1 VIVEIV
7 EAGMIVAAGAV
18 GNVMGW
24 SRGRAEKNIINLFT
38 TGQAE
43 NLWCLCGH
51 AMSFHEKGTG
61 LCCHQEVPTV
71 AMVKSMASD
80 TFARW
85 RRSSS
90 CHCQTF
96 VGDASKN
103 PPPVQ
108 TRKDLL
114 DL

>member
-1 VIVEIV
+1 MIVEIV

-51 AMSFHEKGTG
+51 AMSFHREGTG
-61 LCCHQEVPTV
+61 HCNHAERVTRRMLEGLGLSERQNVV
-71 AMVKSMASD
+71 ASLNCRCMK
-80 TFARW
+80 
-85 RRSSS
+85 
-90 CHCQTF
+90 F
-96 VGDASKN
+96 VGDPSKN